1 MAERLKAQGH
11 PAAGLVVKRTV
22 SSMLIS
28 LCIFGAGSAAAAET
42 AAATDAK
49 QADAAEQDKKA
60 PVDGTLI
67 VTGEKSNRSIYDT
80 GSSVKV
86 FDKNAIDALPH
97 AVEIRDIMQQIPNI
111 TDVGPG
117 NDLPTVRGLDGSG
130 PATGAGAFVTG
141 NRPRL
146 NMSVDGRSLGYNEM
160 AYASQSL
167 WDVDRTEVFLGPQ
180 SYVQGRNAIAGSVVI
195 TTKNPTFDWES
206 AVKGGWGN
214 QHSSQMAAMVSGP
227 LVEDELAFRVS
238 ADRQRRLSYV
248 DLVDYEP
255 YPHKVKEVETNTAR
269 MKLLYNPA
277 SLRELSTMLTFNHFD
292 SVAPQNEALSPET
305 DPNVRN
311 YDRRRAVFQ
320 TQYNS
325 TIWDISWEQ
334 SDQLKFSNKL
344 IYTDLKQHRHHISDV
359 RVLPTDSPG
368 VSANVEGHEFQI
380 SPLVNFASDDNVW
393 RGLAGLNYFRAS
405 QDEVV
410 NLANLFGSVPTFKD
424 ETRTESAFAELTYAF
439 NSEWDLTGSSRLER
453 EHRHRIGGG
462 GASAFNFDETYNVF
476 LPKLDLAWH
485 PGENQ
490 TYGFKVGRGY
500 NAGGAGVTFAAPI
513 VYYSYDPEYVWNY
526 EFYTR
531 HHIDAAN
538 LDLTSNIFYNDYKN
552 MQLPYSLATGST
564 IISNAD
570 KVVTYGAEMGAVWKP
585 TFDFELN
592 GGVGLLKTE
601 IKEFGGSLNEGNRL
615 PRAPGYTANLGAKYM
630 LFPGWEL
637 SGNVKW
643 SGSYYSAYDN
653 DSRGRIS
660 PYWVSNAQLAWTF
673 SYGRA
678 TLYAQNLFNNHHD
691 TSISGNN
698 PNQPITLRDRL
709 VGTTV
714 EFNF

>member
-49 QADAAEQDKKA
+49 QADVAEQDKKA

-141 NRPRL
+141 NRPRI

-160 AYASQSL
+160 AYSSQSL
-167 WDVDRTEVFLGPQ
+167 WDMDRAEVFLGPQ
-180 SYVQGRNAIAGSVVI
+180 SYVQGRNAIAGAVVM
-195 TTKNPTFDWES
+195 TTRNPTFEWES

-238 ADRQRRLSYV
+238 ADRQRRLSFV

-255 YPHKVKEVETNTAR
+255 YPHKVKEIETNTAR
-269 MKLLYNPA
+269 MKLLYNPS

-305 DPNVRN
+305 NPNVAR

-320 TQYNS
+320 SQYNS

-334 SDQLKFSNKL
+334 SEQLKLSNKM
-344 IYTDLKQHRHHISDV
+344 IYTDFNQHRHHIA
-359 RVLPTDSPG
+359 DSLGG
-368 VSANVEGHEFQI
+368 VSAKVDGHEFQT
-380 SPLVNFASDDNVW
+380 SPLVNFATDDNTW
-393 RGLAGLNYFRAS
+393 RGLAGLNFFRAS
-405 QDEVV
+405 QDEFV
-410 NLANLFGSVPTFKD
+410 NLASFFAGGANFRD
-424 ETRTESAFAELTYAF
+424 ETQTQAAFAELTYAF
-439 NSEWDLTGSSRLER
+439 NPQWELTGSSRIER
-453 EHRHRIGGG
+453 EHRRRYGIGS
-462 GASAFNFDETYNVF
+462 ASAVDFDETYDVF

-485 PGENQ
+485 PTEGQ
-490 TYGFKVGRGY
+490 TYGAKVARGY

-513 VYYSYDPEYVWNY
+513 VTYSYGAEYVWNY
-526 EFYTR
+526 ELYSR

-538 LDLTSNIFYNDYKN
+538 LDLTSNIFYNDYKD
-552 MQLPYSLATGST
+552 MQLPYSLASGST
-564 IISNAD
+564 VIRNAD
-570 KVVTYGAEMGAVWKP
+570 KVVTYGAELGAVWKP

-601 IKEFGGSLNEGNRL
+601 IKEFSGSLNEGNSL
-615 PRAPGYTANLGAKYM
+615 PRAPGYTANLGARYM

-643 SGSYYSAYDN
+643 SGAYYSAYDN
-653 DSRGRIS
+653 DNRGRIS
-660 PYWVSNAQLAWTF
+660 PFWTSNAQLAWTF
-673 SYGRA
+673 QYGRA
-678 TLYAQNLFNNHHD
+678 TLYAQNLFDNDHSTNIVSND
-691 TSISGNN
+691 RNV
-698 PNQPITLRDRL
+698 PITLRDRL